1 MVNTVED
8 SLEGATRLGKV
19 SKSDQDV
26 VSTELDSRGWIG
38 EMNEKLRCNQKIA
51 D

>member
-19 SKSDQDV
+19 SKSDQEV
-26 VSTELDSRGWIG
+26 VRTVLDSEGVDW
-38 EMNEKLRCNQKIA
+38 
-51 D
+51 